1 MNLEGILTQSHRNA
15 GTVALVAADGSVLA
29 VVATAPNGRFALSAA
44 TVPSDAT
51 LYGFPNLALT
61 AAHVPEG
68 LSRRANGLFY
78 EAALPAASRPGALIY
93 LNAAS
98 TAARAVQAANTALTP
113 AQVDAHVKGHLFG
126 AMVAKYL
133 PGYSAGFLAHIAA
146 PHVLEFPKLQA
157 TVAAAGG
164 WHAWA
169 ARAVAMPPPV
179 RPLFATPPP
188 RRAHTPG
195 ATPVPLSEDDAP
207 AIPASANWSA
217 DDTTWMDVL
226 SAEDGA
232 FADSMEDLSEVTD
245 GVAASVTKDAFATS
259 ASDLLKWG
267 AKDLAGGIISGV
279 GSQLVSLVCSWIF
292 NSGSSSVST
301 ALQQIDQQL
310 TTIVNNQATIIQ
322 QLSEVLNELDQL
334 DVNLL
339 SASMTTAV
347 ANIQSSV
354 QTVSGYTT
362 ATTGNA
368 PAVLAAFAAEI
379 LNPDGGVVESLQVIH
394 DTIMGTGLATSLP
407 AALATAMTKPG
418 GVYGTAQN
426 FLSNGNC
433 FARVQWLFHYY
444 SMLQTQGV
452 QLVIQAQ
459 NYQANAAVSSPT
471 TPLTISAAATAA
483 YQATLIG
490 GSGSAGGAPNL
501 VQQRDLFRATFWPYY
516 HRFQGLLGALP
527 DDMATGLI
535 PRVANQAPGTI
546 YFETQSGLLVLGHFS
561 GKLRNWSAGTDVLAK
576 NSALIGNS
584 WNLPPALPAW
594 RYPLGSEFAQIFA
607 PTGGLSR
614 YGGWNLF
621 QYLYDQG
628 FTDDKADYVAGFE
641 FGAIFT
647 GGSGYWG
654 DAWRKNTQNGTS
666 RPAFAH
672 PPFDINGNPVPVHT
686 WKHESSGGNEPWLYC
701 FNGTW
706 PGALACN
713 NTYRFIS
720 SQCYNIYAPGDPS
733 TAWADHP
740 WFQISGGVIV
750 TDAWVGY
757 LPPGSYPASCQDIA
771 VTFSCTA
778 PLSNGTTT
786 QVTFDLTTR
795 GDVALSVVDGVV
807 SLANPYAPPLVNGA
821 PAFTA
826 GPRTG
831 YLPPGNYAGCTNVQ
845 VQLTCNA
852 NNGSSYVP
860 ASFDLT
866 PYALGGVAIANTNG
880 VLTG

>member
-1 MNLEGILTQSHRNA
+1 MNFEGLLTQPHRNP

-29 VVATAPNGRFALSAA
+29 AVATAPNGRFSLSCP
-44 TVPSDAT
+44 TVPPGAV
-51 LYGFPNLALT
+51 LYGFPDIALT
-61 AAHVPEG
+61 AAQVPEAI
-68 LSRRANGLFY
+68 SRRASGLVY
-78 EAALPAASRPGALIY
+78 EATLPVAPRSGVLIY

-98 TAARAVQAANTALTP
+98 SAARAVQAANAALTP

-133 PGYSAGFLAHIAA
+133 PGYSAGFLAHVAA
-146 PHVLEFPKLQA
+146 PHVLAFPKLQSS
-157 TVAAAGG
+157 VAAAGG
-164 WHAWA
+164 WHAWGTSLA
-169 ARAVAMPPPV
+169 LQRPPL
-179 RPLFATPPP
+179 RPLFATLPP
-188 RRAHTPG
+188 RRPAHEPG
-195 ATPVPLSEDDAP
+195 SSPSPLSEDDP
-207 AIPASANWSA
+207 PEIPASAKWSA

-245 GVAASVTKDAFATS
+245 GVAASVTEDAFATS
-259 ASDLLKWG
+259 ASDLLSWG
-267 AKDLAGGIISGV
+267 AKDLVGGMISGV
-279 GSQLVSLVCSWIF
+279 GSQLMSLVCSWIF
-292 NSGSSSVST
+292 NSGSSSVSA

-322 QLSEVLNELDQL
+322 QLSEVLSELDQL

-339 SASMTTAV
+339 STAMTTAV

-354 QTVSGYTT
+354 QTASGYTT
-362 ATTGNA
+362 STTGYA
-368 PAVLAAFAAEI
+368 PSDLATFAAEI
-379 LNPDGGVVESLQVIH
+379 LNPDGGVVESLQTIH
-394 DTIMGTGLATSLP
+394 DTIMGNGLATSLP
-407 AALATAMTKPG
+407 AALATAVTKPG
-418 GVYGTAQN
+418 AVYSTAQN

-459 NYQANAAVSSPT
+459 NFQANAAVNSAT
-471 TPLTISAAATAA
+471 TPLAISRAATAA
-483 YQATLIG
+483 YNAILIG
-490 GSGSAGGAPNL
+490 GAGNGSAAPNL

-516 HRFQGLLGALP
+516 HRFHGFLGALP

-535 PRVANQAPGTI
+535 PRVASQEPGTI
-546 YFETQSGLLVLGHFS
+546 YLETQSGLLVLGHLS
-561 GKLRNWSAGTDVLAK
+561 GKLRNWSAGTDVLTK
-576 NSALIGNS
+576 NSTLIGTS
-584 WNLPPALPAW
+584 WNLPPALTAW
-594 RYPLGSEFAQIFA
+594 RFPLGSEFTQIFT
-607 PTGGLSR
+607 PTGGLAR

-628 FTDDKADYVAGFE
+628 FTDDKKDYVAGFQ
-641 FGAIFT
+641 FGAIFC

-654 DAWRKNTQNGTS
+654 DAWHTNTGQSTKKPS
-666 RPAFAH
+666 FAH
-672 PPFDINGNPVPVHT
+672 PPFDINGNPVPASTSQDRTHA
-686 WKHESSGGNEPWLYC
+686 NEPWRYS

-706 PGALACN
+706 PGALVCN
-713 NTYRFIS
+713 NSYRYYS
-720 SQCYNIYAPGDPS
+720 SQCYNIYSPGDAS

-750 TDAWVGY
+750 TDAWEGY

-778 PLSNGTTT
+778 PLPDGSTT

-795 GDVALSVVDGVV
+795 GDIALSVVDGVV
-807 SLANPYAPPLVNGA
+807 SVVNPYAPPLVNGA

-845 VQLTCNA
+845 VRLVCQA
-852 NNGSSYVP
+852 NNGYGLVP

-866 PYALGGVAIANTNG
+866 PYALGGVAIANTDG

>member
-1 MNLEGILTQSHRNA
+1 MLLEGLLTQPHREP
-15 GTVALVAADGSVLA
+15 GTVALVATDGSLLA
-29 VVATAPNGRFALSAA
+29 AVATAPNGRFSLTCTTVSPGAA
-44 TVPSDAT
+44 
-51 LYGFPNLALT
+51 LYGFPNLAL
-61 AAHVPEG
+61 AATQVPEA
-68 LSRRANGLFY
+68 LSRRADGLIY
-78 EAALPAASRPGALIY
+78 EAAVPVDSRAGALIY

-113 AQVDAHVKGHLFG
+113 AQADAHVKGHLFG
-126 AMVAKYL
+126 AMVAKYM
-133 PGYSAGFLAHIAA
+133 PGYSAGFLTHIAA
-146 PHVLEFPKLQA
+146 PHVLAFPKLQA

-195 ATPVPLSEDDAP
+195 ATPAPLSEDDAP
-207 AIPASANWSA
+207 DIPASANWSA

-245 GVAASVTKDAFATS
+245 GVAASVTEDAFATS

-279 GSQLVSLVCSWIF
+279 GSQLMSLVCSWIF

-347 ANIQSSV
+347 ANIQTSV
-354 QTVSGYTT
+354 QTASGYTT

-368 PAVLAAFAAEI
+368 PAVLATFAAEI

-407 AALATAMTKPG
+407 AALATATTKPG

-433 FARVQWLFHYY
+433 FARAQWLFHYY

-459 NYQANAAVSSPT
+459 NYQANATVSSAT

-490 GSGSAGGAPNL
+490 GSGSGGAAPNL

-535 PRVANQAPGTI
+535 PRVAAQEPGTI
-546 YFETQSGLLVLGHFS
+546 YYETQSGLLVLGHFS

-584 WNLPPALPAW
+584 WNLPPALAAW

-628 FTDDKADYVAGFE
+628 FTDDKADYVAGFQ

-654 DAWRKNTQNGTS
+654 DAWHTNTYKFAPQPS
-666 RPAFAH
+666 FAH
-672 PPFDINGNPVPVHT
+672 PPFDINGNAIPVTT
-686 WKHESSGGNEPWLYC
+686 WKDGSSAYEAWHYC
-701 FNGTW
+701 FNGSW

-750 TDAWVGY
+750 TDAWAGY

-778 PLSNGTTT
+778 PLPNGTTT

-795 GDVALSVVDGVV
+795 GDIALSVVDGVV
-807 SLANPYAPPLVNGA
+807 SVVNPYAPPLVNGA

-831 YLPPGNYAGCTNVQ
+831 YLPPGNYAGCTNIQ
-845 VQLTCNA
+845 VQLVCQA
-852 NNGSSYVP
+852 NNGSTFVP

>member
-1 MNLEGILTQSHRNA
+1 MLLEGLLTQPHRVP
-15 GTVALVAADGSVLA
+15 GTVALIAPDGSVLA
-29 VVATAPNGRFALSAA
+29 VVATALNGRFALTSAA
-44 TVPSDAT
+44 VPPGAA
-51 LYGFPNLALT
+51 LYGFPNLALP
-61 AAHVPEG
+61 AAQVPEAISRSASG
-68 LSRRANGLFY
+68 LVY
-78 EAALPAASRPGALIY
+78 EAALPIAPRAGALIY

-98 TAARAVQAANTALTP
+98 TAARALQAASPALTP
-113 AQVDAHVKGHLFG
+113 TQADAHVKGHLFG
-126 AMVAKYL
+126 AMVAKFM

-146 PHVLEFPKLQA
+146 PHVLAFPKLEA

-164 WHAWA
+164 WHAWGA
-169 ARAVAMPPPV
+169 SLATQRPPV

-188 RRAHTPG
+188 RRPAHAAGSSP
-195 ATPVPLSEDDAP
+195 APLSEDDP
-207 AIPASANWSA
+207 PEIPQSAKWSA

-232 FADSMEDLSEVTD
+232 FADSMEDLAETTD
-245 GVAASVTKDAFATS
+245 GVAASVTESAFSTS
-259 ASDLLKWG
+259 ASDLLTWG
-267 AKDLAGGIISGV
+267 AKDLVGGMISGV
-279 GSQLVSLVCSWIF
+279 GSQLMSLVCSWIF
-292 NSGSSSVST
+292 NSGSSSVSA
-301 ALQQIDQQL
+301 ALAQIDQQL

-322 QLSEVLNELDQL
+322 QLSAVLAELDQL
-334 DVNLL
+334 DVNLV
-339 SASMTTAV
+339 SETMVTAV
-347 ANIQSSV
+347 SNIQSSV
-354 QTVSGYTT
+354 QIASGATT
-362 ATTGNA
+362 ATGGNA
-368 PAVLAAFAAEI
+368 PATLAAFAAEV
-379 LNPDGGVVESLQVIH
+379 LNPDGGVVQSLQTIH
-394 DTIMGTGLATSLP
+394 DTIMGAGLATSLP
-407 AALATAMTKPG
+407 AALATAMTRPDA
-418 GVYGTAQN
+418 VYGTAQN

-433 FARVQWLFHYY
+433 FATAQWLFHYY

-452 QLVIQAQ
+452 QLVIQAH
-459 NYQANAAVSSPT
+459 NYQANATVTSVT
-471 TPLTISAAATAA
+471 TPLAVSPAATAA
-483 YQATLIG
+483 YNATLIG
-490 GSGSAGGAPNL
+490 GSGAGGSAPNL

-516 HRFQGLLGALP
+516 HRFHGLLGALP

-535 PRVANQAPGTI
+535 PRVSDQTPGTI
-546 YFETQSGLLVLGHFS
+546 YYETQSGLLVLGHFS
-561 GKLRNWSAGTDVLAK
+561 GKLRNWSAGTDVLSK
-576 NSALIGNS
+576 NSTLIGNA
-584 WNLPPALPAW
+584 WNLPSALTAW
-594 RYPLGSEFAQIFA
+594 RYPLGSEFAKIFA

-628 FTDDKADYVAGFE
+628 FTDDKADYVAGFQ

-654 DAWRKNTQNGTS
+654 DAWHTNTHKAWPQPS
-666 RPAFAH
+666 FAH
-672 PPFDINGNPVPVHT
+672 PPFDINGNPIPVT
-686 WKHESSGGNEPWLYC
+686 TSQDGSRAFEPWHYC

-720 SQCYNIYAPGDPS
+720 SQCYNIYSPGDAS

-750 TDAWVGY
+750 TDAWEGY

-795 GDVALSVVDGVV
+795 GDIALSVVDGVV
-807 SLANPYAPPLVNGA
+807 SVVNPYAPPLVNGA
-821 PAFTA
+821 PAFAA

-831 YLPPGNYAGCTNVQ
+831 YLPPGNFAGCTNVQ
-845 VQLTCNA
+845 VQLVCQA
-852 NNGSSYVP
+852 NNGYGFVS

-866 PYALGGVAIANTNG
+866 PYALGGVAIANTDG